1 MSSSSSSLSSLG
13 GGAAAAAA
21 AGAAGAAGGE
31 GAGSAKKALRVSASL
46 KVMSVAAA
54 IASRFFMPFT
64 MLWGTEATLGY
75 LMASEMAATFLTP
88 AWNLASRSASVMSRI
103 SGSNTLPLS
112 YTLEMISP

>member
-21 AGAAGAAGGE
+21 AGAAAA
-31 GAGSAKKALRVSASL
+31 AAKALGSAKKALRVSASL

-103 SGSNTLPLS
+103 SGSNTLLLS
-112 YTLEMISP
+112 YTLEMTSP